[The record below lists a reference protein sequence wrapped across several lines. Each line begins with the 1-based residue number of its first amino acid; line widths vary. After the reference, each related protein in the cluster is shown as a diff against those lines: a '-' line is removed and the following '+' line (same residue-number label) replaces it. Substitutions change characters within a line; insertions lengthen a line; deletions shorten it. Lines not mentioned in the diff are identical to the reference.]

1 MDVRGVVSPGGST
14 SRADEEQDNIA
25 LLRDA
30 VPQLESLFV
39 ISQCIGHGTFSSVY
53 LARTKHTTTINGRH
67 HFAIKHIIPTSH
79 PSRVY
84 MELKCLKLI
93 GGSDNVMGVT
103 MCFREMNHVV
113 LVMPYFPHDSF
124 ADYVGCLTITELQ
137 NYLRN
142 LLIALRRVHS
152 FGIIHRDV
160 KPANFLYNR
169 KQQRYS
175 LVDFGLA
182 QEVSQIKTSAMHGN
196 LARINRARIEAA
208 NQILTPPTVET
219 PHHPA
224 NKTVKRKLV
233 VSPGEPT
240 EAEKSV
246 KRARQGSPPSTSV
259 SSILST
265 TTNRVNTALRRSPRK
280 QCSIAPSPK
289 KENFELMGTPRKVS
303 IQSSNVQQDSPSKHT
318 RNAEANR
325 RLESPDFNG
334 FEGSGQSHQLM
345 RQEGARVLR
354 RSPRKPAPVN
364 NTTTQLEGL
373 AKHLQEVTSRQASKT
388 PVAKVEITDI
398 SSTSNESSLASK
410 SFTQRH
416 CQMSSVTALSAR
428 VPRIAK
434 AFQQKQGPSTA
445 FRDVRVLQEVQTRKG
460 AMLQPVS
467 CKCYGHP
474 RVCSV
479 CVTRTNQVAPRAGT
493 PGFRAPEVLL
503 RHPDQGTAV
512 DMWSVGVILLCLLS
526 GRYPFFRAVDDLST
540 LAEIATLLGTQVM
553 KKTAAHLGKLFTCSE
568 TRNPLDLMK
577 VCEILRSNSRRSNI
591 NIDKETMSQPC
602 PSCYQQEMCV
612 CLIPPTKATT
622 SQTASGQA
630 SKKRSQAQERQPLKT
645 PGTQRKGNTL
655 AGASSTSRTE
665 SEAAATSKKAQEQMQ
680 VQPQGPA
687 TPKLKEEEQTKAAAS
702 DSSCIVITPSSSCKK
717 MQPEPELP
725 RDSLEVIEVKI
736 KEDRHCN
743 AVAAAYPP
751 LVYHLLIRLLDPNP
765 DTRITAQEALDH
777 PFLKCPLG

>member
-93 GGSDNVMGVT
+93 GGLDNVMGVT

-124 ADYVGCLTITELQ
+124 ADYVGCLTIAELQ
-137 NYLRN
+137 DYLRN

-196 LARINRARIEAA
+196 LARLNRARIEAA
-208 NQILTPPTVET
+208 NQMLTPPTVET

-289 KENFELMGTPRKVS
+289 KENFELMGTPRKVT

-325 RLESPDFNG
+325 RLESPDFN
-334 FEGSGQSHQLM
+334 
-345 RQEGARVLR
+345 A
-354 RSPRKPAPVN
+354 N
-364 NTTTQLEGL
+364 
-373 AKHLQEVTSRQASKT
+373 KT
-388 PVAKVEITDI
+388 PVAKAEIRDI

-416 CQMSSVTALSAR
+416 RQMSSVTALSAR

-591 NIDKETMSQPC
+591 NTDKETLPQPC
-602 PSCYQQEMCV
+602 PSCYQQDMCV

-622 SQTASGQA
+622 SQNASGQS
-630 SKKRSQAQERQPLKT
+630 SKKRSQAQERHQPLKT
-645 PGTQRKGNTL
+645 PGAHRKGSTL
-655 AGASSTSRTE
+655 VGVSSTSRTE
-665 SEAAATSKKAQEQMQ
+665 PEVVAISKKAQEQIQ
-680 VQPQGPA
+680 VQPQGPTTT
-687 TPKLKEEEQTKAAAS
+687 TPKEEEQTRAPAS
-702 DSSCIVITPSSSCKK
+702 DSSCIVVTPSSSCKK

>member
-124 ADYVGCLTITELQ
+124 ADYVGCLTIAELQ

-208 NQILTPPTVET
+208 NQMLTPPTVET

-289 KENFELMGTPRKVS
+289 KENFELMGTPRKVT
-303 IQSSNVQQDSPSKHT
+303 IQSSNIQQDSPSKHT
-318 RNAEANR
+318 RNAEAIR

-334 FEGSGQSHQLM
+334 FEGSGQSHQLL
-345 RQEGARVLR
+345 RQEGGRVLR

-364 NTTTQLEGL
+364 NTSTQLEGL
-373 AKHLQEVTSRQASKT
+373 AKHLQEVTSRQGTTRNCSN
-388 PVAKVEITDI
+388 KVFSEPTEAEKCQTTEMSYWLNNGIIFSFIAT
-398 SSTSNESSLASK
+398 LA
-410 SFTQRH
+410 FTQTVHH
-416 CQMSSVTALSAR
+416 CNCVTQLLYLEE
-428 VPRIAK
+428 
-434 AFQQKQGPSTA
+434 
-445 FRDVRVLQEVQTRKG
+445 DVIVQTRKG

-591 NIDKETMSQPC
+591 NIDKETLPQPC

-622 SQTASGQA
+622 SQNASGQ
-630 SKKRSQAQERQPLKT
+630 SGKKRSQAQERHQPPKT
-645 PGTQRKGNTL
+645 PGAHRKGNTL
-655 AGASSTSRTE
+655 GGVSSTSRTE
-665 SEAAATSKKAQEQMQ
+665 PEAAGTSKKAQEQVQ
-680 VQPQGPA
+680 AQPQGPTTT
-687 TPKLKEEEQTKAAAS
+687 TPKEEDQTRAAAS
-702 DSSCIVITPSSSCKK
+702 DSSCIVVTPSSSCKK